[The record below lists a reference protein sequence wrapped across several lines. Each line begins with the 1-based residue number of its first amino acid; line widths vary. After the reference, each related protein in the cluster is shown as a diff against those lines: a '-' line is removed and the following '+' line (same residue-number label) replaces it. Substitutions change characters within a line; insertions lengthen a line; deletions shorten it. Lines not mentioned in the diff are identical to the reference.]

1 MGFPGGHAGSF
12 FHQGRVK
19 GPGLRNGDG
28 VRRAVAVDHVQ
39 PEKQR
44 DAQPALL
51 HGNLLQLIGLGRVLH
66 HQGADSPGAD
76 LILVI
81 VLLGGTHNFFELGIG
96 KPPVGD
102 HLDELAKGDLK
113 SPTMEGDS
121 WFIWPIFSSRVIS
134 ASRLSIL
141 SRWAGVSVSILNSFL
156 HMFIVLFYQVFFHTS
171 RYKLM
176 FPPVFSF
183 VKTGRLEQTARF
195 LYGNDEKYLRSV
207 MAIPQNSKYR
217 IGQSDFSS
225 EGTD

>member
-1 MGFPGGHAGSF
+1 MGFPGGHAGGF

-28 VRRAVAVDHVQ
+28 VHRAVAVNHVQ

-113 SPTMEGDS
+113 SPHNGGGFLVHLADLFLQGHLSQQAFDFVPLGGCQCEH
-121 WFIWPIFSSRVIS
+121 IELFSAYVYC
-134 ASRLSIL
+134 LIL
-141 SRWAGVSVSILNSFL
+141 PSVFSYFKIQIDVSTSFL
-156 HMFIVLFYQVFFHTS
+156 FCKNRAPGTD
-171 RYKLM
+171 R
-176 FPPVFSF
+176 PVFTW
-183 VKTGRLEQTARF
+183 KR
-195 LYGNDEKYLRSV
+195 
-207 MAIPQNSKYR
+207 
-217 IGQSDFSS
+217 
-225 EGTD
+225 